1 MQAVCLPLPSREC
14 RALGRKEGLVAPE
27 SPRGAAKERAEQL
40 RGCVMGAA
48 REGGVWRQ
56 EELGR
61 RSTVEMD
68 SRLL

>member
-1 MQAVCLPLPSREC
+1 M
-14 RALGRKEGLVAPE
+14 GRKEGLVAPE